1 MKKRVCLFLL
11 TMSLI
16 VSVSATASVYAQSSE
31 NFSIN
36 IPFDF
41 QIGDKLL
48 KSGRYNVANLESG
61 VMVRSVDGRQC
72 QIVLTRNHVQG
83 KASRPENAGLSF
95 HKYQDQYFL
104 STVWNQGRQG
114 KQLIQS
120 SRERRLRK
128 ELSLASNATQQ
139 AAEEIILVATR

>member
-16 VSVSATASVYAQSSE
+16 VSVSATASVYAQTGQT
-31 NFSIN
+31 FSIN

-48 KSGRYNVANLESG
+48 KSGRYSVVNLESG
-61 VMVRSVDGRQC
+61 VMVRSADGRQC
-72 QIVLTRNHVQG
+72 RIVLTNHIQG
-83 KASRPENAGLSF
+83 KASRPESAGLSF

-114 KQLIQS
+114 KQLLQS
-120 SRERRLRK
+120 RRERRLRK
-128 ELSLASNATQQ
+128 ELSLAANATQQ
-139 AAEEIILVATR
+139 VEEVILVATR